1 MALKFRDFYKP
12 QEATDKTE
20 KKSEKPEMIARPAAP
35 KKKTETSAGRF
46 SSSTLTAP
54 GPEEKNF
61 AIFQVGSEWYGIDL
75 NLITEILHNFDLI
88 PVPHLPAAFTGV
100 TNLRGESLP
109 VVDLSRLFGLSTA
122 PAGTRSC
129 IIVKIDAAKIGL
141 LSDSDVEIVNQALG
155 RHYPL
160 PSSFTKEEALFL
172 EGIFWYRDLFIGIF
186 FPERALQF
194 LSEWRIEHEEK

>member
-12 QEATDKTE
+12 REATGKTE
-20 KKSEKPEMIARPAAP
+20 KKSEKPETTARPAAP
-35 KKKTETSAGRF
+35 EKKPVTSAGQ
-46 SSSTLTAP
+46 SPPSALAP
-54 GPEEKNF
+54 RGPEERNF

-88 PVPHLPAAFTGV
+88 PVPHLPAAFAGV

-109 VVDLSRLFGLSTA
+109 VVDLSRLFGL
-122 PAGTRSC
+122 PASSARASSC
-129 IIVKIDAAKIGL
+129 IIVKIDATKIGF

-155 RHYPL
+155 RHCPL
-160 PSSFTKEEALFL
+160 PSSFTKEEAFFI